1 MAAIVCVTTSGHFW
15 GSFRVADS
23 DHRYG
28 RLTRRKGS
36 AWTSAQRK
44 RWGSFAV
51 GTSFIS
57 TRCVYYYPAHRDLE
71 VGVVE
76 PRRYPKLLA
85 QAVWLRLPLTATAW
99 VGDRIYARLRLN
111 DNIGAIDLRPDIS
124 VIICTQN
131 RASSLQVT
139 LEHLVAADRDGIRA
153 EVIIVD
159 NAGHDNDKK
168 PKRRSRF
175 NGIAKELC
183 ELYAQS

>member
-1 MAAIVCVTTSGHFW
+1 MIYWEAINDACRRGFRFFDFGEVAEGRPELARYKSKW
-15 GSFRVADS
+15 GSEPV
-23 DHRYG
+23 
-28 RLTRRKGS
+28 RLYR
-36 AWTSAQRK
+36 
-44 RWGSFAV
+44 
-51 GTSFIS
+51 
-57 TRCVYYYPAHRDLE
+57 YYYPAHRDLE